1 MSDDRPVQLFTSGP
15 PSTVVPDPDPVA
27 SGALRD
33 ALAVTLA
40 AAKDIAVVAMIA
52 LIVIALLMAKTMAGM
67 SRKLL
72 SLIVFAA
79 LAFGVWNQRQS
90 LQTCADKVETSGVGR
105 TCRFFGNDI
114 TIDSPLNG

>member
-1 MSDDRPVQLFTSGP
+1 MGSLYADNVGVGHACRIQRDIAAYRDDV
-15 PSTVVPDPDPVA
+15 
-27 SGALRD
+27 
-33 ALAVTLA
+33 LAVTLA
-40 AAKDIAVVAMIA
+40 TAKDIAVVAMIA

-72 SLIVFAA
+72 SLIIFAA

-90 LQTCADKVETSGVGR
+90 LQTCADRVQESGIGR

-114 TIDSPLNG
+114 TIESPLNG

>member
-1 MSDDRPVQLFTSGP
+1 MP
-15 PSTVVPDPDPVA
+15 PGTAAYRGDV
-27 SGALRD
+27 
-33 ALAVTLA
+33 LAVTLA

-52 LIVIALLMAKTMAGM
+52 LIVIALLMAKTMAGI

-90 LQTCADKVETSGVGR
+90 LQNCADRVETTGVGR